1 MLSTVFFF
9 LLHLD
14 VGGGKKAGMRHYKG
28 KHHFN
33 CLSVWNDIMR
43 YIISFNATLR
53 KTYAF
58 ANKHRTYENLL
69 IHSVLFYLFA

>member
-28 KHHFN
+28 KHHCN

-43 YIISFNATLR
+43 YIISFNATLPR
-53 KTYAF
+53 LTRLQTNTGLMKT
-58 ANKHRTYENLL
+58 
-69 IHSVLFYLFA
+69 S